1 MQNPNPGVSDA
12 VTMGWRLRI
21 CITNKFPDDADTAGP
36 KTTLYKLLVQW
47 LEANMLTG
55 TKGSEVSE
63 IIEESK
69 VLKYNRKK
77 KKKRWWNL
85 RSVKENLM
93 EVMIDKQGNHW

>member
-1 MQNPNPGVSDA
+1 MQNPIPGVSDA

-77 KKKRWWNL
+77 KKKGDEIWGV
-85 RSVKENLM
+85 SK
-93 EVMIDKQGNHW
+93 KTS